1 MCTPITW
8 RESKNA
14 VQQDSEAVICGFPTK
29 TICQESATAG
39 FKAKSLVTTLANF
52 F

>member
-1 MCTPITW
+1 MEGKQKCSPT
-8 RESKNA
+8 
-14 VQQDSEAVICGFPTK
+14 GFRSCDIWISYENNMP
-29 TICQESATAG
+29 ESATAG